1 MKTKVHHPEQSKTR
15 RCDDLIPLF
24 IEKGVMKK
32 VKIGEANSLIVD
44 AKGMY
49 DVMINAYNENGI
61 TMYTPFGS

>member
-1 MKTKVHHPEQSKTR
+1 MLHHPEQSKKR